1 MNKCDCKP
9 QRCRCNQPVIDVES
23 IPDNVAVLKFNFDGV
38 STYYDFTSMIRLTET
53 DTSLSADSID
63 RNLIYKAERHTDTIS
78 AKELGSIMRLADIS
92 DVDISSIDD
101 NSILMYRKDS
111 DCSEGCEG
119 INNSYV
125 GWNATK
131 NQATSVQTVMGF
143 DANGKPYAL
152 QAPANANQY
161 YNLGW
166 NGSNKV
172 SYSQPQDTTV
182 AAVTDSDSK
191 VSILVLDPN
200 TKQVMS
206 VKVLASKLQAM
217 TEA

>member
-1 MNKCDCKP
+1 MNDCDCKKH
-9 QRCRCNQPVIDVES
+9 RCRCNQPVIDVES

-38 STYYDFTSMIRLTET
+38 STYYDFTSMIKLTET

-111 DCSEGCEG
+111 DCAEGCEG

-131 NQATSVQTVMGF
+131 NQATSVQTIMGF

-182 AAVTDSDSK
+182 AAVTDSDNK